1 MQPAS
6 TRSEPVTRALT
17 VLTAV
22 NAALYFGAAAL
33 HLGVKVP
40 LGFATLGFPQPIPPA
55 SIAEGLIGGTLAAA
69 GVALALRGRAA
80 WGFAWG
86 AYVAALLGTLFGLAI
101 VLLRQLGGPD
111 LGVHAV
117 MLAGLASGFA
127 LLIAARRPSD
137 SLAERSGR

>member
-1 MQPAS
+1 
-6 TRSEPVTRALT
+6 V
-17 VLTAV
+17 
-22 NAALYFGAAAL
+22 
-33 HLGVKVP
+33 
-40 LGFATLGFPQPIPPA
+40 
-55 SIAEGLIGGTLAAA
+55 LAAA
-69 GVALALRGRAA
+69 GVALLSRGRAA

-127 LLIAARRPSD
+127 LLIATRRSPEKPAR
-137 SLAERSGR
+137 